1 MSTFMKKRNKI
12 LKINKLIKSE
22 IFNNKISLKLKK
34 KKIKNF
40 KNLINFWE

>member
-1 MSTFMKKRNKI
+1 MSTFMKKSNKI

>member
-1 MSTFMKKRNKI
+1 MKKSNKI
-12 LKINKLIKSE
+12 LKINKLIKSG
-22 IFNNKISLKLKK
+22 IFNNKILLKLKK

>member
-1 MSTFMKKRNKI
+1 MSIFMKKSNKI